1 MMKVAVIG
9 ANGKQGS
16 MIVEEAFK
24 RGLDVTSIVRS
35 EKKSPTEKFL
45 VRDVYDLTH
54 DDIKD
59 FDVLV
64 DALGFFGDNVKEFV
78 PSTKHLIDILE
89 NTDVRLMVVGGAGSL
104 YVNKEHTKR
113 RFEQDDFPD
122 FVKPLSSEMGKALDI
137 LRQSDINWTYISPAD
152 DFDFDAEKTGS
163 YVLAGEEMTFDKDG
177 KSKIS
182 YADYAVAMVD
192 EIIND
197 KHEKERISVRW

>member
-1 MMKVAVIG
+1 MKVAVIG

-16 MIVEEAFK
+16 MIVEEAFR

-45 VRDVYDLTH
+45 IRDVYDLTH
-54 DDIKD
+54 DDVKN

-64 DALGFFGDNVKEFV
+64 DALGFFGDKVKEFV

-89 NTDVRLMVVGGAGSL
+89 NTNTRLMVVGGAGSL

-122 FVKPLSSEMGKALDI
+122 FVKPLSEEMGKALDI
-137 LRQSDINWTYISPAD
+137 LRKSDIDWTYISPAD
-152 DFDFDAEKTGS
+152 DFDFEAAKTGS
-163 YVLAGEEMTFDKDG
+163 YVLAGEEMTFDENG

-182 YADYAVAMVD
+182 YADYAIAMVD
-192 EIIND
+192 EIVNA
-197 KHEKERISVRW
+197 KHKRERISVRW

>member
-1 MMKVAVIG
+1 MKVVVIG

-16 MIVEEAFK
+16 MIVEEAFR

-45 VRDVYDLTH
+45 IRDVYDLTH
-54 DDIKD
+54 DDVKD

-64 DALGFFGDNVKEFV
+64 DALGFFGDKVKEFV

-89 NTDVRLMVVGGAGSL
+89 NTNTRLMVVGGAGSL

-122 FVKPLSSEMGKALDI
+122 FVKPLSEEMGKALDI
-137 LRQSDINWTYISPAD
+137 LRKSDIDWTYISPAD
-152 DFDFDAEKTGS
+152 DFDFESAKTGS
-163 YVLAGEEMTFDKDG
+163 YVLAGEEMTFDENG

-182 YADYAVAMVD
+182 YADYAIAMVD
-192 EIIND
+192 EIVNA
-197 KHEKERISVRW
+197 KHKRERISVRW